1 MQEQLICSKCKFENF
16 CEKSAKVEVVPSEH
30 HTKMHCGT
38 KYRIKII
45 ESRAKWFGTPVDIFV
60 DND

>member
-30 HTKMHCGT
+30 HNLVVRVLTVGRGQNGHVV
-38 KYRIKII
+38 
-45 ESRAKWFGTPVDIFV
+45 S
-60 DND
+60 